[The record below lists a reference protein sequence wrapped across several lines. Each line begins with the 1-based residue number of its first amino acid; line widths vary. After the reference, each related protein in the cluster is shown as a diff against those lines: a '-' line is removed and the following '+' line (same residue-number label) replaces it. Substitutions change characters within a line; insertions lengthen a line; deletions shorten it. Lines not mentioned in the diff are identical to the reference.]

1 MKSSNK
7 RVASEKSVQQKE
19 TPNLGGAIEEGV
31 PKKERKE
38 GANEKR
44 KQEKVREYQ
53 ASSMLSTEPAP
64 HRAPSHDPE
73 IMN

>member
-7 RVASEKSVQQKE
+7 RVANEKSVQQKE
-19 TPNLGGAIEEGV
+19 TPNLGGAKEEGV

-44 KQEKVREYQ
+44 KQEKVARERPNEECVSRKRNKQTYQ
-53 ASSMLSTEPAP
+53 
-64 HRAPSHDPE
+64 
-73 IMN
+73 